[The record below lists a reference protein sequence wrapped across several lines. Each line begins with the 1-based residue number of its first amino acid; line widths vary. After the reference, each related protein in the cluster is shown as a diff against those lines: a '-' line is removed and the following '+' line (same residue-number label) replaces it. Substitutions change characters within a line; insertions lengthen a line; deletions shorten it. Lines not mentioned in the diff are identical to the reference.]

1 MSAQLI
7 RVLLVTHDSKV
18 LESVRLALR
27 PEDDYELV
35 DTATIDG
42 AREELR
48 HGWPDVILAH
58 LPLPGTDGIGAIQTV
73 VTDADRRPVIA
84 LTEAEGEALRARAL
98 HHGCSDFLT
107 TRALEP
113 GVVRSVIRSA
123 VERARLERS
132 RKQAERALAE
142 SEQRYRS
149 LFEQSRDAIYMTERT
164 GEILELNEA
173 ALDLLGYEADELIG
187 RDVRMLYADP
197 ADRARFQLAIEA
209 SGHVREFELALR
221 RKDGGERTCLVSS
234 WVRYGPDD
242 EVLGYQGIIHD
253 ISERKRIEEQLAHE
267 ALHDALTGLPNRAL
281 FMDRLERAVARRRRG
296 EEREL
301 AVLFLDLDRF
311 KRVND
316 SLGHMVGDELL
327 NRIGRL
333 LEEEVR
339 DEDTVARMGGD
350 EFAILLDGVD
360 DPADPTHVAER
371 IQERLR
377 TPFQLRGH
385 DVFTSFSIGIT
396 LGGGEV
402 QAPEDLLRD
411 ADTAMY
417 RAKELGPARYQIF
430 DEAMHV
436 HAISMLQLENDLR
449 LALDRGEFLV
459 HYQPVLDPAGDLLIG
474 FESLLRWNHPERGIL
489 QPAAFIPIAEDSGQI
504 VPIGEW
510 ALRTAVRQL
519 ADWRALDRGATDLI
533 MSVNLSPRQ
542 FARPDL
548 VELVRDVLETAGIP
562 GPALRLELPER
573 VIMENPDRAGE
584 ALRRLRDLG
593 VGLCIDD
600 FGTGYSALSHL
611 HELPI
616 DTLKIDRSFISRI
629 EEHGQ
634 SEVVATIVALATAL
648 GMQAMAVGVETRS
661 QLSKL
666 QTLHTAGVQGFL
678 FSTPVDAAAAERL
691 LPNPRG

>member
-1 MSAQLI
+1 MSAELI
-7 RVLLVTHDSKV
+7 RVLLVAHDSTV
-18 LESVRLALR
+18 QRSVRLALQR
-27 PEDDYELV
+27 EDGYELV
-35 DTATIDG
+35 EAASIDS
-42 AREELR
+42 AQEELR
-48 HGWPDVILAH
+48 HGHPDVILAH
-58 LPLPGTDGIGAIQTV
+58 LPLAETDGIEGLQALMV
-73 VTDADRRPVIA
+73 HADTRPVIA
-84 LTEAEGEALRARAL
+84 VTDPESETLRARAL
-98 HHGCSDFLT
+98 QQGCSDFLT
-107 TRALEP
+107 TPVLEP
-113 GVVRSVIRSA
+113 GIIRGVIRSA

-132 RKQAERALAE
+132 RQQAERALAE

-173 ALDLLGYEADELIG
+173 ALELLGFDADELIG
-187 RDVRMLYADP
+187 RDVRLLYAEP
-197 ADRARFQLAIEA
+197 ADRARFQQAIEA
-209 SGHVREFELALR
+209 KGHVREFELLLR
-221 RKDGGERTCLVSS
+221 RKDGGERTCLVTS
-234 WVRYGPDD
+234 WVRYGPDGQ
-242 EVLGYQGIIHD
+242 VLGYQGIIHD

-267 ALHDALTGLPNRAL
+267 AFHDTLTGLPNRAL
-281 FMDRLERAVARRRRG
+281 FLDRLERAVARRRRG

-327 NRIGRL
+327 ERIGRL
-333 LEEEVR
+333 LQEEVR

-417 RAKELGPARYQIF
+417 RAKEIGPARYQIF
-430 DEAMHV
+430 DDAMHV
-436 HAISMLQLENDLR
+436 HAIAMLQLENDLR

-459 HYQPVLDPAGDLLIG
+459 HYQPVLDSTGDRLTG
-474 FESLLRWNHPERGIL
+474 FESLLRWDHPERGL
-489 QPAAFIPIAEDSGQI
+489 LHPAAFIPIAEESGQI
-504 VPIGEW
+504 VLIGEW
-510 ALRTAVRQL
+510 ALRTAVDQL
-519 ADWRALDRGATDLI
+519 ADWRSRDPEARDLI

-548 VELVRDVLETAGIP
+548 VELVQDVLDSARVP
-562 GPALRLELPER
+562 GAALRLELPEG
-573 VIMENPDRAGE
+573 VIMEDPDRAGD

-634 SEVVATIVALATAL
+634 GEVVATIVALATAL
-648 GMQAMAVGVETRS
+648 GMQALAVGVETQS

-666 QTLHTAGVQGFL
+666 QTLRTAGVQGFL
-678 FSTPVDAAAAERL
+678 FSTAVDATTAERL
-691 LPNPRG
+691 LVRRSR